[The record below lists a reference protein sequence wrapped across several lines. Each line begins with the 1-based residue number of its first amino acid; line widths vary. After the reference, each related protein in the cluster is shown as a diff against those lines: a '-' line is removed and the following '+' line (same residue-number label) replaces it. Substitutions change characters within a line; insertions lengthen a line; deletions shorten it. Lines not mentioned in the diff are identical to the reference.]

1 MDRKQR
7 IKMLETA
14 KAEVLINRLRFVP
27 AVIQKEIDLLKEE
40 DNAEMEA
47 TERAELA
54 GGWPPD
60 ATAHDRKLY

>member
-1 MDRKQR
+1 MDRKTR
-7 IKMLETA
+7 IRMLETA

-47 TERAELA
+47 AERAELA
-54 GGWPPD
+54 GGWPVD
-60 ATAHDRKLY
+60 ATEHDRKLY